1 MTKSGLLFMSA
12 AVGVYGIVFFIQVI
26 IEGMGFKSSIILLL
40 CTPPYLAAIPY
51 SLGIAYL
58 ADRTRLRA
66 PFIAFQSLT
75 TIIGLALVAYHQNNG
90 VRYFGIFLGVAGC
103 NGNLSTILAWQQ
115 NNVRG
120 QTARA

>member
-1 MTKSGLLFMSA
+1 MSA

-26 IEGMGFKSSIILLL
+26 ISGMGFESSIILLL
-40 CTPPYLAAIPY
+40 CTPPYLFAIPY
-51 SLGIAYL
+51 SLAIAYL
-58 ADRTRLRA
+58 ADKTHLRA
-66 PFIAFQSLT
+66 PFILFQSIT
-75 TIIGLALVAYHQNNG
+75 TLVGLLLVAYHENNG

-120 QTARA
+120 LTARA